1 MRLKSWKR
9 GELIVMVGFDTGY
22 FVRLLEGNET
32 AVNVWEDLT
41 EGNIDAVVS
50 PLTFFELKR
59 LGLKGEIDN
68 KSLETLFEAIEG
80 ICHIVWLNGIDIFTY
95 SASLSHGTGIPAV
108 DSIILAGCLS
118 MDVEK
123 IYTTDSH
130 FEAYKKK
137 SVSIIKI

>member
-1 MRLKSWKR
+1 V
-9 GELIVMVGFDTGY
+9 IVGFDTGY
-22 FVRLLEGNET
+22 FIRLLEGNKT
-32 AVNVWEDLT
+32 AVKVWQDLT

-80 ICHIVWLNGIDIFTY
+80 ICHIAWLNDVTIPTFA
-95 SASLSHGTGIPAV
+95 ASISHGTGIPAV
-108 DSIILAGCLS
+108 DSIILAGCLT
-118 MDVEK
+118 MNTGQ

-130 FEAYKKK
+130 FEEYKSK
-137 SVSIIKI
+137 SVSIIIM

>member
-1 MRLKSWKR
+1 M
-9 GELIVMVGFDTGY
+9 IVGFDTGY
-22 FVRLLEGNET
+22 FVRLLEGNKT
-32 AVNVWEDLT
+32 AVKVWEDLT

-68 KSLETLFEAIEG
+68 TSLETLFEAIEG
-80 ICHIVWLNGIDIFTY
+80 ICHIVWLNDINIPTFA
-95 SASLSHGTGIPAV
+95 ASISHGNGIPTV
-108 DSIILAGCLS
+108 DSINLASCLT
-118 MDVEK
+118 MNAGK

-130 FEAYKKK
+130 FEAYQNK

>member
-1 MRLKSWKR
+1 M
-9 GELIVMVGFDTGY
+9 IVGFDTGY

-41 EGNIDAVVS
+41 DGNIEAVVS
-50 PLTFFELKR
+50 SLTFFELKR
-59 LGLKGEIDN
+59 LGLKGQIDN
-68 KSLETLFEAIEG
+68 KSLETLFEAIKG
-80 ICHIVWLNGIDIFTY
+80 ICHIVWLDDIDMLTF
-95 SASLSHGTGIPAV
+95 SAGLSYGNGIPAI

-118 MDVEK
+118 MKTEK

-137 SVSIIKI
+137 SISIIKM

>member
-1 MRLKSWKR
+1 M
-9 GELIVMVGFDTGY
+9 IVGFDTGY

-32 AVNVWEDLT
+32 AIKVWQDLT

-68 KSLETLFEAIEG
+68 NSLETLFEAIEG
-80 ICHIVWLNGIDIFTY
+80 ICHIVWLNNTDIFTS
-95 SASLSHGTGIPAV
+95 SANISYGTGIPAV
-108 DSIILAGCLS
+108 DSLILVSCLA
-118 MDVEK
+118 MNAKK

-130 FEAYKKK
+130 FSAYKKK
-137 SVSIIKI
+137 SVTIIEI